1 MQFFSLQLKSPM
13 MELILARSLAMI
25 AMPSLPISIRFK
37 SIGKY
42 ATILRIKIKS
52 STFALNAT
60 KAFLWGSSWRI
71 IELRSTA
78 CQTSHMPAQF
88 VTSVSH
94 IQSNFEVTKSP
105 LIREP
110 SKLAIFKTGVPTSFR
125 KEFCKKSYKKLAKL
139 CFHSSKIVQLSLQ
152 FNELLDKKFQN
163 SNFTQF
169 WDFH

>member
-37 SIGKY
+37 SIGKH

-60 KAFLWGSSWRI
+60 KAFLWGSSWRL

-110 SKLAIFKTGVPTSFR
+110 SKLAILTGVPTSFR

-139 CFHSSKIVQLSLQ
+139 RFHSSKIVQFSLQ
-152 FNELLDKKFQN
+152 FNELLDKNFQN
-163 SNFTQF
+163 SR
-169 WDFH
+169 